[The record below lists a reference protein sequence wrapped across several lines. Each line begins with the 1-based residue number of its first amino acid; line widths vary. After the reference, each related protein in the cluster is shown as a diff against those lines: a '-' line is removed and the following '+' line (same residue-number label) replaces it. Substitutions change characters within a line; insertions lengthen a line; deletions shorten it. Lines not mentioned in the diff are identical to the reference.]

1 MYSKYINTQKKIS
14 QILWLIM
21 LLWLIL
27 SNKRQKIRQKNGF
40 ILKIRE
46 SDYNKFLGILKF
58 FLIKKNGQN
67 PVVGYV
73 VMVNFVLWNMEN
85 PGKSGFKLKI
95 RESD

>member
-1 MYSKYINTQKKIS
+1 
-14 QILWLIM
+14 M

-27 SNKRQKIRQKNGF
+27 SNKRLKIRQKNGF

-67 PVVGYV
+67 PVLGYI
-73 VMVNFVLWNMEN
+73 VMANFVLWNMEN